1 MTCKKTNGVDQGGNH
16 YGVIT
21 TEPYYQLPKV
31 HYSDDNPV
39 IEPNHQEVKDGLSK
53 TYSKLST
60 TKDTVNI
67 AVQYSSPVNIIISEA
82 AFKHLN
88 QL

>member
-1 MTCKKTNGVDQGGNH
+1 LICKKLIGDDH

-39 IEPNHQEVKDGLSK
+39 IEPNQQEVKDGFSK
-53 TYSKLST
+53 PTANYQQPKIQST
-60 TKDTVNI
+60 
-67 AVQYSSPVNIIISEA
+67 
-82 AFKHLN
+82 
-88 QL
+88 